1 MLETPIA
8 ADTQRNYWG
17 WISIT
22 FIVMLLMFAAW
33 TNNAARK
40 PDRLGGFEEQEALLK
55 RAMSANSLEESLT
68 STSKKP
74 HSAADDIVSKSLD
87 DTISGLVL
95 ATDKHPMA
103 AMLYAEMRTLQKES
117 VPEDRLAGLKKSSHP
132 EDKAF
137 YEIYTSPSLTRAK
150 ADELIAK
157 FPPEPFVY
165 TAAKVQALEK
175 SGDKAATQKFISPMP
190 IIMLGILELAIWPFL
205 GLSIAVWMILLR
217 KSRDGTL
224 EPKGIPL
231 ETITAHDA
239 DRLAVRAAQII
250 VVFLALGVVIE
261 GLSYLLKLNLPAEVP
276 GAIAGLLTI
285 ASIFAL
291 QYLPVDGKQLL
302 LRDLGLTADNWGT
315 NVMLGFLGFVA
326 ELPVT
331 IMLGEFT
338 TRLLKWLPQA
348 THPATEALSKN
359 HDLKTLIP
367 ILIAGSIVAPFWE
380 ELVFRGMLFPGM
392 NRLLGGLVPAIVLS
406 SLVFASVHPQG
417 ITIWVSLAFVGA
429 SSCFLSRQSRSLV
442 PSMVMHCMH
451 NTALFVIVMLS

>member
-1 MLETPIA
+1 MIETPIA

-17 WISIT
+17 WISVS

-33 TNNAARK
+33 ANTRTRK
-40 PDRLGGFEEQEALLK
+40 PDRLGGFDEEQALLK
-55 RAMSANSLEESLT
+55 RAMSASALENSLVAPG
-68 STSKKP
+68 KKP
-74 HSAADDIVSKSLD
+74 QTSAEEIVSKSID

-95 ATDKHPMA
+95 AADKHPMA

-117 VPEDRLAGLKKSSHP
+117 VPAEHLANLNKSSHP

-150 ADELIAK
+150 ANELIAK
-157 FPPEPFVY
+157 LPPEPFVY

-175 SGDKAATQKFISPMP
+175 AGDKAAAAKLVSPMS
-190 IIMLGILELAIWPFL
+190 IITLGILELAIWPFI
-205 GLSIAVWMILLR
+205 GLSMAVWMILIR
-217 KSRDGTL
+217 KSREGTL

-231 ETITAHDA
+231 DVVTFLDA
-239 DRLAVRAAQII
+239 DRLAIRAAQVM
-250 VVFLALGVVIE
+250 VVFLAMGVAVE
-261 GLSYLLKLNLPAEVP
+261 GLSHALKLNLPADVA
-276 GAIAGLLTI
+276 GAIAGILTI

-291 QYLPVDGKQLL
+291 QYLPVDGKQLR
-302 LRDLGLTADNWGT
+302 LRELGVTTDNLGK
-315 NVMLGFLGFVA
+315 NVLLGFLGFVA
-326 ELPVT
+326 EFPVAM
-331 IMLGEFT
+331 ILADIT
-338 TRLLKWLPQA
+338 TQLLKWLPQA
-348 THPATEALSKN
+348 THPASEALSKN

-392 NRLLGGLVPAIVLS
+392 NRLLGSLVPAIVLS

-429 SSCFLSRQSRSLV
+429 SSCFLSNQSRSLV
-442 PSMVMHCMH
+442 PGMVMHSLH
-451 NTALFVIVMLS
+451 NTAIFVMILLM